1 MFEPT
6 VIFQRTQAGRDEIY
20 EKQRRLTQ
28 SERLVLIMV
37 DGTTSYQGVRNKL
50 PVLTEER
57 FQRALTT
64 LHKKELILEVF
75 LPIEGQQ
82 PEEMEQTVIDRFI
95 QQESTDPLTIIS
107 FDPEE
112 DFGIFGPA
120 ISATNMPQQQGAQRL
135 VWLPGAAQEPAFVG
149 APAGTI
155 SPVTTTGIMDEA
167 LIEQADALG
176 AEVRAQR
183 PQYANPIEHMRDF
196 DKPRRASASRQQA
209 VAATPGKREKLHWG
223 YWMIGIGFA
232 FIIGFLL
239 ARFTN

>member
-1 MFEPT
+1 MLVMMSPESWFFIVASQRSMRLRLIDITFAPLKMGDGDYYAHRESDWRTALWWIWYSGQMRARIGLLFSRCNILALFDRTSQAVSVSAADVSRETLRITGVTMFEPN

-82 PEEMEQTVIDRFI
+82 PEEMEQTVI
-95 QQESTDPLTIIS
+95 
-107 FDPEE
+107 
-112 DFGIFGPA
+112 
-120 ISATNMPQQQGAQRL
+120 
-135 VWLPGAAQEPAFVG
+135 
-149 APAGTI
+149 
-155 SPVTTTGIMDEA
+155 
-167 LIEQADALG
+167 
-176 AEVRAQR
+176 
-183 PQYANPIEHMRDF
+183 
-196 DKPRRASASRQQA
+196 
-209 VAATPGKREKLHWG
+209 
-223 YWMIGIGFA
+223 
-232 FIIGFLL
+232 
-239 ARFTN
+239 